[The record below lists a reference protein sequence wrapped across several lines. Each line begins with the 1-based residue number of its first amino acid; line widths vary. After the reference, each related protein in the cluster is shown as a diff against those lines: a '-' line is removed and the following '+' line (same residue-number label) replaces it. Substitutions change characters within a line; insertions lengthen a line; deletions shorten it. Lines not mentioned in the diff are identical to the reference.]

1 MQYQKNS
8 LVPSWP
14 SEGLKLQAYEKSPI
28 YRTARDLLRD
38 GHILVSRIQKTFKFT
53 LGAQINQYALN
64 LAEAIFL
71 AYEENE
77 DEQKKLHLIK
87 DIGNH
92 VQKLLISYRVAFD
105 LNLIPRG
112 NESQL
117 GFTLQVGRIVHII
130 TQYRN
135 WSQKL
140 EANLR
145 ARQQ

>member
-1 MQYQKNS
+1 MQRKR
-8 LVPSWP
+8 LAESWP
-14 SEGLKLQAYEKSPI
+14 SEGLKLQAYEKTPI
-28 YRTARDLLRD
+28 YKAARDLLRD
-38 GHILVSRIQKTFKFT
+38 GHLLVARIEKTFKFT
-53 LGAQINQYALN
+53 LGAQINQYTFN

-87 DIGNH
+87 EIGNH
-92 VQKLLISYRVAFD
+92 TQKLLVAYRIAFD

-117 GFTLQVGRIVHII
+117 GFAIQVGRIVHII
-130 TQYRN
+130 AQYRN

-140 EANLR
+140 EASLKT
-145 ARQQ
+145 QQR